1 MMKIDIQQE
10 YIADKTKK
18 CRIKWWWNCDSIKP
32 CQTIVLDKNIKRVE
46 ISLWSFQVL
55 FSIYLL
61 SFPQNDST
69 LFGPTSLW
77 ILKKFLC
84 HLLHQILFSGN
95 KLMSNFILRRH
106 EYKRLWCSLFQ
117 RILHFQRHIPKL
129 RNRLLMFEFLSSGSG
144 IKSFIWVKRREVW
157 GLS

>member
-1 MMKIDIQQE
+1 MILSNPAKLLFLTKILKGLKFLFDHFKFSFL
-10 YIADKTKK
+10 YI
-18 CRIKWWWNCDSIKP
+18 C
-32 CQTIVLDKNIKRVE
+32 
-46 ISLWSFQVL
+46 FL
-55 FSIYLL
+55 FHKMI
-61 SFPQNDST
+61 ST

-144 IKSFIWVKRREVW
+144 IKSCIWVKRREVW